1 MLDRTAALPLHAFRF
16 QYEEEVQRNPLN
28 YDNWFDYVKLEES
41 TGDVERVREVSGE
54 RGRAGEGEEST
65 GDVERVREVSGEEG
79 RSRRGRE
86 RGEALGFAPG
96 TQRGHG
102 K

>member
-54 RGRAGEGEEST
+54 
-65 GDVERVREVSGEEG
+65 EG
-79 RSRRGRE
+79 RSRRG

-96 TQRGHG
+96 MQRGHG

>member
-54 RGRAGEGEEST
+54 G
-65 GDVERVREVSGEEG
+65 G
-79 RSRRGRE
+79 RSRRGRG